1 MVLILQ
7 QQPLQLM
14 MKEIVA
20 LEFESNC
27 AVLKR
32 KRDCR
37 RMMIQAG
44 HSSIPDRGGK
54 VARSGEERE
63 SI

>member
-32 KRDCR
+32 KRDR
-37 RMMIQAG
+37 RMMIQAKRG
-44 HSSIPDRGGK
+44 HSSIPD
-54 VARSGEERE
+54 S
-63 SI
+63 